1 MYIFKVIKSKS
12 STEEEFMSALQCAIS
27 CIESQ
32 FDGDDVVIS
41 NNYGDVIVEN
51 KVPENSI
58 EISLQECKRKLKDCF
73 CDSEGRIYPEFERVI
88 PPKDSPNK

>member
-1 MYIFKVIKSKS
+1 MPFSVQLVALRVNL
-12 STEEEFMSALQCAIS
+12 TVMMSLFPITTC
-27 CIESQ
+27 
-32 FDGDDVVIS
+32 
-41 NNYGDVIVEN
+41 DVIVEN

-88 PPKDSPNK
+88 PPKDSPNRVAGGI